1 MAAGDHLKNIARA
14 AAPVAAPVAA
24 AVIVIPAK
32 IRRRFVNVDNY
43 FYFNKSSKK
52 QLSDDFLLPAILTY
66 HFISSQILTSSAG
79 SAHETSV
86 YRYYKIK
93 RSSELPVIVNEN
105 MIKRFLRAVVN
116 FDNRAADSHF
126 PQRTV

>member
-14 AAPVAAPVAA
+14 AAPVAA
-24 AVIVIPAK
+24 VIVIPAK
-32 IRRRFVNVDNY
+32 IRRRFVNVDN
-43 FYFNKSSKK
+43 
-52 QLSDDFLLPAILTY
+52 
-66 HFISSQILTSSAG
+66 ISSQILTSSAG

-86 YRYYKIK
+86 YRYYQIK

-105 MIKRFLRAVVN
+105 MIKLFLRAVVN

>member
-1 MAAGDHLKNIARA
+1 MIAIEIA
-14 AAPVAAPVAA
+14 
-24 AVIVIPAK
+24 
-32 IRRRFVNVDNY
+32 NVDNY

-52 QLSDDFLLPAILTY
+52 RLSDDFFTSSD
-66 HFISSQILTSSAG
+66 FNISLEVKSQILTSSAG

-86 YRYYKIK
+86 YRYYQIK

-126 PQRTV
+126 PQRTG